1 MERRHALDQRLDAGA
16 ARPDDAGLRA
26 VEVLL
31 EGDARIVVA
40 GMRADD
46 DRQLE
51 DVADL
56 ARDLVMPARRRG
68 AARRADAALRADE
81 DLAAVVAPGLDLDL
95 EPREARRIARP
106 WPRPGAAPV
115 MVGERER
122 VDPPAR
128 PIVRAMRAAADAE
141 IAVLGDDDAA
151 AAGLK
156 APGERVRLGVTV
168 PDDEDVVRA
177 GPRRDQVRNV

>member
-1 MERRHALDQRLDAGA
+1 LRPGHALERRGALGVVADRRQEAAGALIAPRADRADPPGTGVENRHALDQRLDAGA

-31 EGDARIVVA
+31 ERDARIVVA

-81 DLAAVVAPGLDLDL
+81 DLAAVVAPGLDLD
-95 EPREARRIARP
+95 PSCGKRGASPGRGRGQA
-106 WPRPGAAPV
+106 PRPLWSPSASA
-115 MVGERER
+115 
-122 VDPPAR
+122 
-128 PIVRAMRAAADAE
+128 
-141 IAVLGDDDAA
+141 
-151 AAGLK
+151 
-156 APGERVRLGVTV
+156 
-168 PDDEDVVRA
+168 
-177 GPRRDQVRNV
+177 